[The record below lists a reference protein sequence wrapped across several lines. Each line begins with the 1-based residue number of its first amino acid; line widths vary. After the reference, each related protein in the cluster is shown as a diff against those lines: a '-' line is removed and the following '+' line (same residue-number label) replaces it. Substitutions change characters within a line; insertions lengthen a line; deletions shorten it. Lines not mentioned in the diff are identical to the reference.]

1 MTKQLLFLIIIF
13 LAINSSFSQE
23 LNVIWENRYGGTGKE
38 NLFKIQPNGNQGY
51 IMGGYTTS
59 PSSGDVSISTSGSSD
74 FWVVNV
80 NSEGQL
86 IWEKSYGMIG
96 GETLDDIVP
105 LADGGYI
112 IAGGTNM
119 ITPTEMNDS
128 QGITKFLIYRISEDG
143 EIIWEKMLGG
153 SGTDSLESIQI
164 APDGGILVGGR
175 TNSVDGDVQSRS
187 GNEFEYWNFDFWVV
201 KLNINGEIEWEK
213 SYGESDYWDGLWHI
227 LAVDDGYILGGGTA
241 RDLNG
246 FSSSLNGQKNINI
259 KKIDLEGN
267 FIWEKIYGGS
277 GNDAMTHLVQSDDG
291 GYLIVSETD
300 SIDGDVQSRIDKDI
314 IASDDK
320 DCWVVKV
327 DNNGELLWEQYF
339 GGFSYEIPFSAS
351 KINNGDYTIV
361 GGTRSG
367 QSDGLDQGHFDFWV
381 FNIDNSGNVNW
392 DQNIGGNGSES
403 CTSIFQISDTEYML
417 AGYTNSNNSGDVQST
432 PNGGDDF
439 WIVKADLTPGLAT
452 DNFVLPIFD
461 MYPNPVSNQIT
472 IQLNNSLE
480 LERINIYNTL
490 GQLIN
495 SYSEKVIKTIDYSEG
510 IYYVEV
516 ITNQG
521 KSIKKLIVE

>member
-175 TNSVDGDVQSRS
+175 TN
-187 GNEFEYWNFDFWVV
+187 
-201 KLNINGEIEWEK
+201 
-213 SYGESDYWDGLWHI
+213 
-227 LAVDDGYILGGGTA
+227 
-241 RDLNG
+241 
-246 FSSSLNGQKNINI
+246 
-259 KKIDLEGN
+259 
-267 FIWEKIYGGS
+267 
-277 GNDAMTHLVQSDDG
+277 
-291 GYLIVSETD
+291 
-300 SIDGDVQSRIDKDI
+300 
-314 IASDDK
+314 
-320 DCWVVKV
+320 
-327 DNNGELLWEQYF
+327 
-339 GGFSYEIPFSAS
+339 
-351 KINNGDYTIV
+351 
-361 GGTRSG
+361 
-367 QSDGLDQGHFDFWV
+367 
-381 FNIDNSGNVNW
+381 
-392 DQNIGGNGSES
+392 
-403 CTSIFQISDTEYML
+403 
-417 AGYTNSNNSGDVQST
+417 
-432 PNGGDDF
+432 
-439 WIVKADLTPGLAT
+439 
-452 DNFVLPIFD
+452 
-461 MYPNPVSNQIT
+461 
-472 IQLNNSLE
+472 
-480 LERINIYNTL
+480 
-490 GQLIN
+490 
-495 SYSEKVIKTIDYSEG
+495 
-510 IYYVEV
+510 
-516 ITNQG
+516 
-521 KSIKKLIVE
+521 